1 MPLIVGSV
9 RPIIPDFES
18 DVGSGVWRISR
29 SPFSVADGDEVDTT
43 PSPWVTSVSVSLSSV
58 GGEVEGFVGTGF
70 GVGEVFLVAVA
81 TTSVVSVVEGLYGRC
96 VLVLVGCTL
105 SVSAVVGLV
114 GWEGAVSDGVM
125 ARTVGCTFG
134 LRMGEGAEGGLVGVE
149 EGTMEDSVKAQERR
163 RS

>member
-1 MPLIVGSV
+1 MPLMVGSV
-9 RPIIPDFES
+9 WPVIPDFES

-43 PSPWVTSVSVSLSSV
+43 PSPWVTSVSVSLSPV
-58 GGEVEGFVGTGF
+58 NGVVEGVVGTGF

-134 LRMGEGAEGGLVGVE
+134 LRMGEGAEGGGEGGLVGVE
-149 EGTMEDSVKAQERR
+149 EGTMEDSVKA
-163 RS
+163 

>member
-9 RPIIPDFES
+9 LPIIPDFES

-29 SPFSVADGDEVDTT
+29 SPFSVANGDEVDTI
-43 PSPWVTSVSVSLSSV
+43 PSPWVTFVSVSLSSV
-58 GGEVEGFVGTGF
+58 SGVVEGFVGTGF

-81 TTSVVSVVEGLYGRC
+81 TISVVSVVEGLYGRC

-125 ARTVGCTFG
+125 ARTVG
-134 LRMGEGAEGGLVGVE
+134 LRMGEGAEGGGEGGLVGVK
-149 EGTMEDSVKAQERR
+149 EGTMEDSVKAQERK